1 VTRAQLGVAFATL
14 GAVFAAASIIVAF
27 GEGVTDFLGLAVLV
41 LILIGIR
48 GLLDR
53 RRWAAWLLGAIA
65 LLDILGVWRLTAV
78 RELAAW
84 MPRYVIHVGAIAGQG
99 LALMVAAVLANT
111 PFAPPADDSSSVPSP
126 GPDAAGPFPGEGPP
140 LGLLASRRV
149 QLGVEESAQLIE
161 ARRRAA
167 PRLVEHR
174 LRRCLEL
181 PLEAA
186 LGRR

>member
-27 GEGVTDFLGLAVLV
+27 GEGVTDFPGLAVLV

-65 LLDILGVWRLTAV
+65 LLDILGVWRLTAA

-99 LALMVAAVLANT
+99 LAPRRSGT
-111 PFAPPADDSSSVPSP
+111 TGGDGHSP
-126 GPDAAGPFPGEGPP
+126 DVGG
-140 LGLLASRRV
+140 R
-149 QLGVEESAQLIE
+149 
-161 ARRRAA
+161 RRRARGA
-167 PRLVEHR
+167 GERAQSAVSVTP
-174 LRRCLEL
+174 
-181 PLEAA
+181 
-186 LGRR
+186 